1 VPFDPPA
8 PSAQCRQR
16 CDPFPGPDGDSGCV
30 DGKSCLPDLA
40 FSSPLISGV
49 CIDDGEDIADDSSG
63 EPCQTKNVGLMCGQ
77 ASACVLSDSS
87 PICLKFCTS
96 DDDCSG
102 RDVCSASPE
111 DNQVGTC
118 GPPQN

>member
-1 VPFDPPA
+1 
-8 PSAQCRQR
+8 
-16 CDPFPGPDGDSGCV
+16 
-30 DGKSCLPDLA
+30 LPDLV

-49 CIDDGEDIADDSSG
+49 CIDDGEDIADDSTS
-63 EPCQTKNVGLMCGQ
+63 EPCGIDNVGLMCGQ

-102 RDVCSASPE
+102 RDVCSAAPE
-111 DNQVGTC
+111 DNAVGTC
-118 GPPQN
+118 GPPQNG